1 MFTAALIF
9 ILIGFLI
16 LIVGGFVSLGHVSL
30 GMFLMIAGLLL
41 IAVAAFLMWKNGG
54 RRLLEM

>member
-16 LIVGGFVSLGHVSL
+16 LIVGGFLRIFIL
-30 GMFLMIAGLLL
+30 FC
-41 IAVAAFLMWKNGG
+41 
-54 RRLLEM
+54 